1 MSREDIKEELD
12 RLLSESAALIEQGRA
27 YLAGKGIEFD
37 MTEWVTVKEY
47 CKRFG
52 IESTETVSN
61 WIDSGVV
68 PAEDTTIM
76 EEYHNTRML
85 KAKPYH
91 VKTEASAGDV

>member
-1 MSREDIKEELD
+1 M
-12 RLLSESAALIEQGRA
+12 IEQGRA
-27 YLAGKGIEFD
+27 YLASRGIEFD

-47 CKRFG
+47 CNRFG
-52 IESTETVSN
+52 IENTATVSN

-76 EEYHNTRML
+76 EEYHNIRML

-91 VKTEASAGDV
+91 LKTEASAEDV